1 MERSVVG
8 RMENRRWKTG
18 NGKPVNA
25 QESADP
31 HTLAGFTFSISGFRF
46 SILRVLLFSVL
57 LLIPSLSRAESTTA
71 TVTGTARVAVRR
83 GPGKQF
89 PPFATL
95 THGSTVE
102 VQEMR
107 GEWARI
113 STATGHTGY
122 VNSNFLALKAEKQS
136 PVPVPT
142 ATASAT
148 VEAPALA
155 ALTERNKSLEAQLH
169 SLQDELAGVKAH
181 AAMTP
186 TPAAAS
192 SPPAAGTDQLR
203 VELGRLTA
211 SIESL
216 QRRLDA
222 QPAMGPL
229 PAGSSVP
236 LVPQESAPHGVSPTA
251 VLMTLAGILV
261 GWLLG
266 SGYGRKLDRG
276 RRSRIRF

>member
-1 MERSVVG
+1 MKNGKAEME
-8 RMENRRWKTG
+8 
-18 NGKPVNA
+18 NGKPA
-25 QESADP
+25 QWRRQW
-31 HTLAGFTFSISGFRF
+31 FRSF
-46 SILRVLLFSVL
+46 PAFPLPVFHFLFSVL
-57 LLIPSLSRAESTTA
+57 LLSPSLSRAESTTA
-71 TVTGTARVAVRR
+71 TVTGTARVVVRR

-102 VQEMR
+102 VQEVR

-113 STATGHTGY
+113 STAAGHTGY
-122 VNSNFLALKAEKQS
+122 VNSNFLALKAETQS
-136 PVPVPT
+136 PAPVAT

-169 SLQDELAGVKAH
+169 SLQDELAGMKAR
-181 AAMTP
+181 AAMAP

-192 SPPAAGTDQLR
+192 SPGTDQLHA
-203 VELGRLTA
+203 ELGRLTA

-236 LVPQESAPHGVSPTA
+236 IVPQESPPHGVSPTA